1 MKTVEND
8 GKRWKAMKNN
18 AMVIY
23 AVLSGSNF
31 CHCHHGGVSG

>member
-1 MKTVEND
+1 MKNS
-8 GKRWKAMKNN
+8 GKRWKAMKTMKNN